1 MRSERFCPAGW
12 RRRSE
17 KREDGGIT
25 RAEALA
31 QLSRNHEPMGINQAD
46 EGKAILQDIVSPEE
60 SQELLAL
67 LKILALGNEDVR
79 AGRVK
84 PVSDVMVRL
93 RAKLAKE

>member
-1 MRSERFCPAGW
+1 
-12 RRRSE
+12 
-17 KREDGGIT
+17 
-25 RAEALA
+25 
-31 QLSRNHEPMGINQAD
+31 MGINQAD